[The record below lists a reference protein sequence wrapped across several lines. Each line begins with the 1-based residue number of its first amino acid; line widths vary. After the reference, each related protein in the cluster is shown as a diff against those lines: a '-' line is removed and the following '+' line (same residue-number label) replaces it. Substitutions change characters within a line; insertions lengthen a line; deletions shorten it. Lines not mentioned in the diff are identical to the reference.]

1 MKKMTVRTLLTASV
15 AVLAASPLSARPVI
29 ESVTRNTQTVAGANV
44 VTGCLTLQDEELGL
58 KPYKLGYV
66 SFELT
71 AAPQGE
77 AETMT
82 FVLVP
87 VTDDTFDFSEGETCS
102 QEYIRAIREN
112 VYEYVAGKDPKDSKN
127 LADFEL
133 LGGKRPARVA
143 GTLCL
148 PIELMGEEAVPGKK
162 LYRWYLPVATTEV
175 TWGQY
180 YAVTGTTGE
189 EDRRSP
195 VDNLSDAEI
204 TRFLG
209 ELNTKMGKV
218 LSQMWAKEAR
228 LTHQFHFRLP
238 TDEEWEF
245 AARGGRILGS
255 MDENAYLSYAK
266 NKQGAF
272 DNDENLT
279 GKLRWVMGGQ
289 GGNEDRGVF
298 NANLYCN
305 YCGLYDI
312 LGNAQ
317 EIVGTPYALGDII
330 GSSIVRGCTW
340 EPADASR
347 RTEEVKGITSRKG
360 VGFRLVI
367 GTGILGA
374 VRGVQSLARD
384 LGSGN
389 MALLYGQLRQ
399 HCSAVSNPQSDSQ
412 AAELQSLRESELKSR
427 NVISD
432 LHKQIDKQQKELERC
447 RQNSRM
453 AQSAKELE
461 QELERCKNEVAELKK
476 QLEKSSKGGSAA
488 APRTQDTELTNTRQK
503 VRQLQ
508 EENARYRK
516 RMEELGHFEKRMQEE
531 VNRCQ
536 NMMNYLARILVREVH
551 NNTLLAMGCYGR
563 IKKDQG
569 IIERLK
575 SLPDNERNRQHIQNA
590 QVRID
595 HEHENI
601 VTMYRRVAGSLDY
614 FAPIDRQMVEDELAR
629 LLRQVRQAD
638 SERHLPKTSLDR
650 QTPVTLKI
658 QEEISSYLERHRK
671 PSLRE
676 WEEGLKTFIDRE
688 YTENSPSLFLNRH
701 KL

>member
-1 MKKMTVRTLLTASV
+1 MKKLTAHTLLTVSV
-15 AVLAASPLSARPVI
+15 AVLAASPLPARPVI
-29 ESVTRNTQTVAGANV
+29 ESVTRNTQTVAGTHV
-44 VTGCLTLQDEELGL
+44 ITGCLTLKDNELGL
-58 KPYKLGYV
+58 KSYKLGYI
-66 SFELT
+66 SFELS
-71 AAPQGE
+71 AASQGE
-77 AETMT
+77 AENIT
-82 FVLVP
+82 FVLIP

-102 QEYIRAIREN
+102 PEYIRAIREN
-112 VYEYVAGKDPKDSKN
+112 VYEYVAGKDPKDPKN

-133 LGGKRPARVA
+133 LSGKRPARVA

-175 TWGQY
+175 TWGHY
-180 YAVTGTTGE
+180 YAVTGTNGNK
-189 EDRRSP
+189 DRRSP

-209 ELNTKMGKV
+209 ELNTKMSEV

-317 EIVGTPYALGDII
+317 ELVSTPYVLGNIV

-389 MALLYGQLRQ
+389 MAQLYGQLQQ
-399 HCSAVSNPQSDSQ
+399 HCSAVSNPQSNSP
-412 AAELQSLRESELKSR
+412 AMELESLRKSERRSEKI
-427 NVISD
+427 ISE
-432 LHKQIDKQQKELERC
+432 QQKKLERY
-447 RQNSRM
+447 
-453 AQSAKELE
+453 E
-461 QELERCKNEVAELKK
+461 NEVAELKK
-476 QLEKSSKGGSAA
+476 QLEKSSRGGAVA
-488 APRTQDTELTNTRQK
+488 APRTQDKELAGTRQN

-516 RMEELGHFEKRMQEE
+516 RLKELEHFEKRMQEE
-531 VNRCQ
+531 TNRRQ
-536 NMMNYLARILVREVH
+536 NMMNYLARLLVREVH
-551 NNTLLAMGCYGR
+551 NYTLLAVGSYEKMKR
-563 IKKDQG
+563 HQQF
-569 IIERLK
+569 IERSKRHL
-575 SLPDNERNRQHIQNA
+575 DNEKMLE
-590 QVRID
+590 QVQKVQVIIN

-601 VTMYRRVAGSLDY
+601 VTMYQRLTGSLDY

-638 SERHLPKTSLDR
+638 SERHLPKDAPDR
-650 QTPVTLKI
+650 QTPVALKI
-658 QEEISSYLERHRK
+658 QEDIFNYLEHNRK

-676 WEEGLKTFIDRE
+676 WEAGLKTFIDRE
-688 YTENSPSLFLNRH
+688 YTKNSPSPFLNQY
-701 KL
+701 

>member
-1 MKKMTVRTLLTASV
+1 MKKLTIRTLLTASV

-180 YAVTGTTGE
+180 YAVTGTTGKK
-189 EDRRSP
+189 DRRSP

-209 ELNTKMGKV
+209 ELNTKMGEV

-245 AARGGRILGS
+245 AARGGRILSS

-389 MALLYGQLRQ
+389 MAQLYGQLQQ
-399 HCSAVSNPQSDSQ
+399 HCSTVSNPQSNSQ
-412 AAELQSLRESELKSR
+412 AAELQSLRKSERRSEKI
-427 NVISD
+427 ISE
-432 LHKQIDKQQKELERC
+432 QQKKLERY
-447 RQNSRM
+447 
-453 AQSAKELE
+453 E
-461 QELERCKNEVAELKK
+461 NEVAGLKK
-476 QLEKSSKGGSAA
+476 QLEKSSRGGAVA
-488 APRTQDTELTNTRQK
+488 DPRTQDKESADTRQN
-503 VRQLQ
+503 VQQLQ

-516 RMEELGHFEKRMQEE
+516 RLKELEHFEKRMQEE
-531 VNRCQ
+531 TNRRQ
-536 NMMNYLARILVREVH
+536 NMMNYLARLLVREVH
-551 NNTLLAMGCYGR
+551 NYTLLAVGSYDKMKR
-563 IKKDQG
+563 HQQIIKRSKSHPNNEKMLEQVPKYQA
-569 IIERLK
+569 IINL
-575 SLPDNERNRQHIQNA
+575 
-590 QVRID
+590 
-595 HEHENI
+595 EHENI
-601 VTMYRRVAGSLDY
+601 VTMYQRLTGSLDY

-638 SERHLPKTSLDR
+638 SERHLPKDSLDR
-650 QTPVTLKI
+650 QTPVALKI
-658 QEEISSYLERHRK
+658 QEDIFNYLEHNRK

-701 KL
+701 KS

>member
-44 VTGCLTLQDEELGL
+44 ITGCLTLQDEELGL

-112 VYEYVAGKDPKDSKN
+112 VYEYVAGKDPKDPKG

-148 PIELMGEEAVPGKK
+148 PIGSMGEKSVPGKK

-180 YAVTGTTGE
+180 YAVTGTTGKK
-189 EDRRSP
+189 DRRSP

-209 ELNTKMGKV
+209 ELNTKMGEV
-218 LSQMWAKEAR
+218 LSQIWDKKAR

-317 EIVGTPYALGDII
+317 ELVCTPYMLGDII

-374 VRGVQSLARD
+374 VRGVQSLAGD

-389 MALLYGQLRQ
+389 MAQLYGQLQQ

-412 AAELQSLRESELKSR
+412 AAELQSLRESELRSEKI
-427 NVISD
+427 ISE
-432 LHKQIDKQQKELERC
+432 QQKKLERY
-447 RQNSRM
+447 
-453 AQSAKELE
+453 E
-461 QELERCKNEVAELKK
+461 NEVAGLKK
-476 QLEKSSKGGSAA
+476 QLEKSSRGGAVA
-488 APRTQDTELTNTRQK
+488 APHTQDKESADTRQN
-503 VRQLQ
+503 VQQLQ

-516 RMEELGHFEKRMQEE
+516 RLKELEHFEKRMQEE
-531 VNRCQ
+531 TNRRQ
-536 NMMNYLARILVREVH
+536 NMMNYLARLLVREVH
-551 NNTLLAMGCYGR
+551 NYTLLAVGSYDKMKR
-563 IKKDQG
+563 HQQIIKRSKSHPNNEKMLEQVPKCQA
-569 IIERLK
+569 II
-575 SLPDNERNRQHIQNA
+575 N
-590 QVRID
+590 

-601 VTMYRRVAGSLDY
+601 VTMYQRLTGSLDY

-638 SERHLPKTSLDR
+638 SERHLPKDSLDR
-650 QTPVTLKI
+650 QTPVALKI
-658 QEEISSYLERHRK
+658 QEDIFNYLERHRK

-688 YTENSPSLFLNRH
+688 YTENSPSFFLNRN